1 MGVKILIVDDSN
13 FMKNIIK
20 GKLKKY
26 NITDIDYA
34 SNGLEAVKKYKENR
48 YDFVTMDITMD
59 KMSGLD
65 ALKEIREFDPNAKVI
80 MCSAMGQSGLVL
92 EAIKYGAID
101 FVVKPFTDEKVEE
114 IVNRFR

>member
-20 GKLKKY
+20 EKLKKY
-26 NITDIDYA
+26 NITDIEYA
-34 SNGLEAVKKYKENR
+34 SNGLEAVEKYKKNK

-65 ALKEIREFDPNAKVI
+65 ALKEIRAYDPNAKVI

-114 IVNRFR
+114 IINRFK